1 VQALETYGH
10 AVGWAFQITD
20 DILDIEGDATLLG
33 KEVGRDAQHDKVTY
47 PALLGMAASRQRAVE
62 LMQQGLSALAPF
74 DQRAE
79 RLRQIAAY
87 IVMRNV

>member
-1 VQALETYGH
+1 
-10 AVGWAFQITD
+10 
-20 DILDIEGDATLLG
+20 
-33 KEVGRDAQHDKVTY
+33 
-47 PALLGMAASRQRAVE
+47 
-62 LMQQGLSALAPF
+62 MQQGLSALASF